1 MTQTILVLEE
11 NIAIQLVIAVSLKE
25 SDIIIHR
32 ETNPDLFVQQTYDLK
47 PDLIF
52 LSNSDSE
59 RNYKAC
65 REIRSVSDFKNT
77 PIILL
82 ANTKDEVGGDI
93 LSELEINGL
102 LRKPFEASMLQE
114 QLSPFITLDENFGSE
129 PYKDDEDFLID
140 MSTIDNQ
147 LKEIKQGTKASSA
160 NVDEQAQLMDGLK
173 QSATVLRSGSSPG
186 SQMDSII
193 LDNDQVVRGQAD
205 NSGFQEQESSDNEN
219 ETSLDVLEENA
230 VVEMNPVVEEI
241 KELDEEPEQKLRQG
255 LTEIDLAANDFED
268 PGEIWTKP
276 PDLEQTLREGLT
288 DISLDQT
295 EFKPEYPKNLSS
307 FEASSKTTSQ
317 DLEIS
322 KDSSEIRNEL
332 DDYEL
337 KQSLDENEVEAEN
350 QFDKMLLSDS
360 GKESD
365 ELDMEDG
372 FEFDLELAEDEFENN
387 SKENESS
394 VLAAELES
402 VDENEIE
409 AEIQFDNKFISDSGE
424 EKNELDV
431 DDDFEFDLELAED
444 EFENNS
450 KENESSVLPV
460 DEDSVTDGLE
470 RLKYSGLEDQ
480 FAESRITE
488 RTSGHFGEDSDNEDL
503 DEFVYETSKDEF
515 DADLDLDLDLD
526 DAQLNS
532 IDEFEGD
539 LDLDLD
545 DAQLNSMVHDSLNG
559 NEDVEETAL
568 GELEELSEQMEALES
583 DETEFEAEEAFEDV
597 LEKEKNGSETIT
609 SKGKVKL
616 DVDSKEYLADIM
628 EEEVGELIGE
638 DDFIVDDYDDIET
651 EKYSDVS
658 SEVHGEVFDSWDEA
672 EEAFINFDRET
683 VLGKQGSG
691 FAKID
696 GIEFDNLNG
705 DDDDFENSGN
715 YSFTEIEL
723 KEIVSSSVH
732 KALEKSIASSLV
744 ELAVSELKS
753 QVTQV
758 DHR

>member
-129 PYKDDEDFLID
+129 PYKDDENFLID

-193 LDNDQVVRGQAD
+193 LDNDRVVRGQAD

-322 KDSSEIRNEL
+322 KDSSEIMNEL

-350 QFDKMLLSDS
+350 QFDNMLLSDS
-360 GKESD
+360 GEESD

-372 FEFDLELAEDEFENN
+372 
-387 SKENESS
+387 
-394 VLAAELES
+394 
-402 VDENEIE
+402 
-409 AEIQFDNKFISDSGE
+409 
-424 EKNELDV
+424 
-431 DDDFEFDLELAED
+431 FEFDLELAED

-515 DADLDLDLDLD
+515 DADLELDLDLD

-545 DAQLNSMVHDSLNG
+545 DAELNSMVHDSLNG

-583 DETEFEAEEAFEDV
+583 DETEFEAEEAFEDI
-597 LEKEKNGSETIT
+597 LEKEKNGSETIV

-628 EEEVGELIGE
+628 EEEVEELIGE

-683 VLGKQGSG
+683 VLGKKGSG

>member
-160 NVDEQAQLMDGLK
+160 NVDEQAQLMDRLK
-173 QSATVLRSGSSPG
+173 QSATVLRSGSSPV

-230 VVEMNPVVEEI
+230 DVEMNPILEEI

-307 FEASSKTTSQ
+307 FEVSSKTTSQ

-322 KDSSEIRNEL
+322 KDSTEIRSEL

-350 QFDKMLLSDS
+350 QFDNMLLSDS
-360 GKESD
+360 GEESD

-394 VLAAELES
+394 VL
-402 VDENEIE
+402 
-409 AEIQFDNKFISDSGE
+409 
-424 EKNELDV
+424 
-431 DDDFEFDLELAED
+431 
-444 EFENNS
+444 
-450 KENESSVLPV
+450 PV
-460 DEDSVTDGLE
+460 DEDSATDGLE

-515 DADLDLDLDLD
+515 DADLDLDLD

-559 NEDVEETAL
+559 NEDVEETSL

-628 EEEVGELIGE
+628 EEEVEELIGE

-658 SEVHGEVFDSWDEA
+658 SGVHGEVFDSWDEA
-672 EEAFINFDRET
+672 EEAFMNFDRET
-683 VLGKQGSG
+683 VLGKKGSG

-723 KEIVSSSVH
+723 KEIVSSSVQ

>member
-32 ETNPDLFVQQTYDLK
+32 ETNPELFVQQTYDLK

-93 LSELEINGL
+93 LSELKINGL

-173 QSATVLRSGSSPG
+173 QSAKVLRSGSSPG

-230 VVEMNPVVEEI
+230 DVEMNPVVEEI

-394 VLAAELES
+394 VL
-402 VDENEIE
+402 
-409 AEIQFDNKFISDSGE
+409 
-424 EKNELDV
+424 
-431 DDDFEFDLELAED
+431 
-444 EFENNS
+444 
-450 KENESSVLPV
+450 PV

-583 DETEFEAEEAFEDV
+583 DETEFEAEEAFEDI

-628 EEEVGELIGE
+628 EEEVEELIGE
-638 DDFIVDDYDDIET
+638 DDLIVDDYDDIET

-683 VLGKQGSG
+683 VLGKKGSG

>member
-1 MTQTILVLEE
+1 MSQTILVLEE

-93 LSELEINGL
+93 LSELKINGL

-360 GKESD
+360 RKESD

-372 FEFDLELAEDEFENN
+372 
-387 SKENESS
+387 
-394 VLAAELES
+394 
-402 VDENEIE
+402 
-409 AEIQFDNKFISDSGE
+409 
-424 EKNELDV
+424 
-431 DDDFEFDLELAED
+431 FEFDLELAED

-515 DADLDLDLDLD
+515 DADLDLDLD

-583 DETEFEAEEAFEDV
+583 DETEFEAEEAFEDI

-628 EEEVGELIGE
+628 EEEVEELIGE

-672 EEAFINFDRET
+672 EEAFMNFDRET
-683 VLGKQGSG
+683 VLGKKGSG

>member
-32 ETNPDLFVQQTYDLK
+32 ETNPELFVQQTYDLK

-93 LSELEINGL
+93 LSELKINGL

-394 VLAAELES
+394 VL
-402 VDENEIE
+402 
-409 AEIQFDNKFISDSGE
+409 
-424 EKNELDV
+424 
-431 DDDFEFDLELAED
+431 
-444 EFENNS
+444 
-450 KENESSVLPV
+450 PV

-583 DETEFEAEEAFEDV
+583 DETELEAEEAFEDI

-628 EEEVGELIGE
+628 EEEVEELIGE

-683 VLGKQGSG
+683 VLGKKGSG

>member
-93 LSELEINGL
+93 LSELKINGL

-193 LDNDQVVRGQAD
+193 LDNDQVVRGQVD
-205 NSGFQEQESSDNEN
+205 NSRFQEQESSDNEN

-230 VVEMNPVVEEI
+230 VVEMNPVLEGI
-241 KELDEEPEQKLRQG
+241 KELDEELEQKLRQG

-268 PGEIWTKP
+268 SGEIWTKP

-350 QFDKMLLSDS
+350 QFDNMLLSDS
-360 GKESD
+360 GEESD

-372 FEFDLELAEDEFENN
+372 
-387 SKENESS
+387 
-394 VLAAELES
+394 
-402 VDENEIE
+402 
-409 AEIQFDNKFISDSGE
+409 
-424 EKNELDV
+424 
-431 DDDFEFDLELAED
+431 FEFDLELAED

-583 DETEFEAEEAFEDV
+583 DETEFEAEEAFEDI
-597 LEKEKNGSETIT
+597 LEKEKNGSETIA

-628 EEEVGELIGE
+628 EEEVEELIGE

-683 VLGKQGSG
+683 VLGKKGSG

-753 QVTQV
+753 QVIQV